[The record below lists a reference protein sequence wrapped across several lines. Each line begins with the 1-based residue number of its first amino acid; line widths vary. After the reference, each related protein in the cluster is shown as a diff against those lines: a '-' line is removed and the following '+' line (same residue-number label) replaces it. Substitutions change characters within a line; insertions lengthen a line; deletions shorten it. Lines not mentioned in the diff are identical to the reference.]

1 MILRKPYAIFIKYFK
16 LLHIIMAFF
25 VSFILFSSYKI
36 YSFFRIYSIDYRS
49 VMGSFSPNNYV
60 NIIHFTFVLAVLAL
74 TIVLLVVMIYKDKP
88 KNVYIYNLLIYI
100 YVLVLLFFSKGALS
114 DARSVVL
121 DIKLSKAIRDLS
133 LIACG
138 LESLS
143 LILVIVRAI
152 GFDIKRFDFGTDLQ
166 QLDISEQDS
175 EEIEVALDFDKD
187 SIRRNINNKIR
198 NFKYFYFEHRFI
210 INVVVLCLIISIS
223 IYSYFRIRAYSAEYK
238 MGNSFDVGNTTINVQ
253 DAYLLD
259 SNLYGN
265 KIASDDGVIVAVRV
279 QFKGFGNKPRFNNGI
294 VTLKIG
300 DLSYSQNS
308 SYATELTDI
317 GTAYINQELSSEFKS
332 YLITFEVASS
342 QAKKNMYLKFN
353 DVDSYVNGKVGARNV
368 FVKLKVNDLRKEDDN
383 VYSKKLT
390 EKINFS
396 DSILNSSSLVINS
409 FDINNKFKLNYNYC
423 YRNDKC
429 INSYEYLSASATGS
443 YFKTLMKISGEI
455 NIEKGIN
462 NSSIYDLRTFLNSFG
477 IIHYKINNEW
487 KKSYFNSSLVKPRV
501 ASTNDYFIEV
511 PYDVKDSSELYLTF
525 KIRNKTYKYVLK

>member
-1 MILRKPYAIFIKYFK
+1 
-16 LLHIIMAFF
+16 
-25 VSFILFSSYKI
+25 
-36 YSFFRIYSIDYRS
+36 
-49 VMGSFSPNNYV
+49 
-60 NIIHFTFVLAVLAL
+60 
-74 TIVLLVVMIYKDKP
+74 
-88 KNVYIYNLLIYI
+88 
-100 YVLVLLFFSKGALS
+100 
-114 DARSVVL
+114 
-121 DIKLSKAIRDLS
+121 
-133 LIACG
+133 
-138 LESLS
+138 
-143 LILVIVRAI
+143 
-152 GFDIKRFDFGTDLQ
+152 
-166 QLDISEQDS
+166 
-175 EEIEVALDFDKD
+175 
-187 SIRRNINNKIR
+187 
-198 NFKYFYFEHRFI
+198 
-210 INVVVLCLIISIS
+210 
-223 IYSYFRIRAYSAEYK
+223 
-238 MGNSFDVGNTTINVQ
+238 MGNSFDIGNTTINVQ

-423 YRNDKC
+423 YRDDKC

-477 IIHYKINNEW
+477 VIHYKINNEW

-501 ASTNDYFIEV
+501 ASTNDYYIEV
-511 PYDVKDSSELYLTF
+511 PYDVKDSSELYFTF
-525 KIRNKTYKYVLK
+525 KIRNKSYKYVLK